1 MSTNEKT
8 VSKVEET
15 KDKKAEVKAE
25 NKKEEL
31 KKTDKAAETEE
42 DEVAVRIA
50 IWDTVKRSFNKMQ
63 S

>member
-8 VSKVEET
+8 VSKAEET

-31 KKTDKAAETEE
+31 ALNAAAE
-42 DEVAVRIA
+42 RRGI
-50 IWDTVKRSFNKMQ
+50 R
-63 S
+63 